1 MSYSNFYYY
10 SRNDKSI
17 KIEHVKNVYSITE
30 NGNFKRKPDTV
41 ERETVTGEFY
51 ENFIR
56 SVSFFNGFC
65 GGSCRAYKGHTV
77 AGYIPVKVVT
87 VNPSRTEKHIDIFNF
102 IF

>member
-1 MSYSNFYYY
+1 MSYRNFYFYH
-10 SRNDKSI
+10 RNDKNI
-17 KIEHVKNVYSITE
+17 TIEHVKKVYSITE
-30 NGNFKRKPDTV
+30 NGNFKRKPET
-41 ERETVTGEFY
+41 EYIETVTGEFY

-65 GGSCRAYKGHTV
+65 GGTCRAYKAYTV
-77 AGYIPVKVVT
+77 CGYIPVKVVT